1 MVGVCCCV
9 GVSVS
14 VRLCVSPSLNLRLR
28 WFLELNHLIQNF
40 SFKDEITPWRIFT
53 KGKKEKKKKAQ
64 KFFSSSLYA
73 SLHRERGFSVWK
85 IIIFVG
91 FICGT
96 WELGNE
102 LNLTDAVSASEN
114 YPWLLSYDHMCAL
127 MNVCV
132 CVYLKQYITV
142 AKLLRFSKSTLFDAE
157 LDTLRLSVKTLAGTR
172 QSLKQS

>member
-1 MVGVCCCV
+1 MYLTSKLLYISLQCNIKVRFSTIFCLTALRMVGVCCCV

-14 VRLCVSPSLNLRLR
+14 VSVRLCVSPCLNPRLQ

-53 KGKKEKKKKAQ
+53 KGKKGKKSTKILLLL
-64 KFFSSSLYA
+64 FICLIT
-73 SLHRERGFSVWK
+73 HTERGFSVWK

-102 LNLTDAVSASEN
+102 LNLTDAVSASAN
-114 YPWLLSYDHMCAL
+114 YPRLLSYDHMCAL
-127 MNVCV
+127 LKVCV
-132 CVYLKQYITV
+132 CVLKATHH
-142 AKLLRFSKSTLFDAE
+142 SC
-157 LDTLRLSVKTLAGTR
+157 
-172 QSLKQS
+172 